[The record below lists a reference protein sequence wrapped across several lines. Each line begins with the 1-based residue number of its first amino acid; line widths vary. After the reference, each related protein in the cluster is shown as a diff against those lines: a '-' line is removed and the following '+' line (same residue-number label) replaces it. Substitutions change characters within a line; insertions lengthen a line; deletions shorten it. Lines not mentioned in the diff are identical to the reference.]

1 MSVSGR
7 DNRGRF
13 AKGNTYGEKDSSK
26 DACKRAVKS
35 ELSYL
40 VHLISDMPV
49 KEIRK
54 IDLENESLLTH
65 AIIKKA
71 LKNDTNDLK
80 WAMEMIA
87 GKAIQQ
93 VEQNNTGNVGISL
106 AYKATK

>member
-13 AKGNTYGEKDSSK
+13 AKGNTFGEKDSSK

-40 VHLISDMPV
+40 VHMLADRSV
-49 KEIRK
+49 KDIK
-54 IDLENESLLTH
+54 AMDLENESLLTH

-80 WAMEMIA
+80 WAMEMIV
-87 GKAIQQ
+87 GKASQKG
-93 VEQNNTGNVGISL
+93 EQENTGTIKIGL
-106 AYKATK
+106 AYKDNK